1 MTELQDLYQAVI
13 LDHNNNPRNYGKL
26 TSANRYAEGVNPLCG
41 DQVNVFFRL
50 DDDAWVKEVGFE
62 GRGCAIC
69 MASASIMTETVKHLN
84 VVQADQYVTAFCSL
98 VGGVK
103 SEAMGQFDL
112 STLKVLAG
120 IKAYPMRIKCA
131 TLAWHTA
138 RSALSEGGV
147 SVTTET

>member
-1 MTELQDLYQAVI
+1 MTKLQDLYQAVI
-13 LDHNNNPRNYGKL
+13 LDHNNNPRNYGKP
-26 TSANRYAEGVNPLCG
+26 TSANRHAEGVNPLCG

-50 DDDAWVKEVGFE
+50 DEDAWLKEVGFE

-84 VVQADQYVTAFCSL
+84 VVQAGQYVTAFCSL
-98 VGGVK
+98 AEDEK
-103 SEAMGQFDL
+103 SEVMGQFDL

-120 IKAYPMRIKCA
+120 VKAYPARVKCA

-138 RSALSEGGV
+138 RSALSEGGA

>member
-1 MTELQDLYQAVI
+1 MTELRDLYQAVI

-26 TSANRYAEGVNPLCG
+26 TSANRHAEGVNPLCG
-41 DQVNVFFRL
+41 DQVNVYFSL

-69 MASASIMTETVKHLN
+69 MASASIMTETVKHLSIE
-84 VVQADQYVTAFCSL
+84 QADQYVTAFCSL
-98 VGGVK
+98 AGGEK
-103 SEAMGQFDL
+103 SEVTEGLDL

-120 IKAYPMRIKCA
+120 VKAYPARIKCA

-138 RSALSEGGV
+138 RSALSKSGA

>member
-1 MTELQDLYQAVI
+1 MTELRDLYQAVI

-26 TSANRYAEGVNPLCG
+26 TLANRHAEGVNPLCG

-50 DDDAWVKEVGFE
+50 GDDVSVKEVGFE

-69 MASASIMTETVKHLN
+69 MASASIMTETVKHLSIE
-84 VVQADQYVTAFCSL
+84 QADQYVTAFCSL
-98 VGGVK
+98 AVGENSDFTGRL
-103 SEAMGQFDL
+103 DL
-112 STLKVLAG
+112 STLNILAG
-120 IKAYPMRIKCA
+120 VKAYPARIKCA

-138 RSALSEGGV
+138 RSALSKGGA

>member
-26 TSANRYAEGVNPLCG
+26 TSANRHAEGVNPLCG
-41 DQVNVFFRL
+41 DQVNVFFRI
-50 DDDAWVKEVGFE
+50 DEDSWVKEVGFD

-69 MASASIMTETVKHLN
+69 IASASIMTETVKHLN
-84 VVQADQYVTAFCSL
+84 VVQADHYVTEFCSL
-98 VGGVK
+98 AEGEK
-103 SEAMGQFDL
+103 SEVMGQFDL
-112 STLKVLAG
+112 STLNVLAG
-120 IKAYPMRIKCA
+120 VKAYPARIKCA

-138 RSALSEGGV
+138 RSALSEGGT

>member
-1 MTELQDLYQAVI
+1 MTELRDLYQAVI

-26 TSANRYAEGVNPLCG
+26 TSANRHAEGVNPLCG
-41 DQVNVFFRL
+41 DQVNVYFSL

-69 MASASIMTETVKHLN
+69 MASASIMTETVKHLSI
-84 VVQADQYVTAFCSL
+84 VQADQYVTAFCSL
-98 VGGVK
+98 AGGEK
-103 SEAMGQFDL
+103 SEVTEGLDL

-120 IKAYPMRIKCA
+120 VKAYPARIKCA

-138 RSALSEGGV
+138 HSALSKGGAR
-147 SVTTET
+147 VTTET

>member
-1 MTELQDLYQAVI
+1 MIELPDLYQAVI
-13 LDHNNNPRNYGKL
+13 LDHNKNPRNYGKL
-26 TSANRYAEGVNPLCG
+26 TSANRNAQGVNPLCG

-50 DDDAWVKEVGFE
+50 DEDAWVKEVGFE

-84 VVQADQYVTAFCSL
+84 VAQAHQYVTVFCSL
-98 VGGVK
+98 AGGEK
-103 SEAMGQFDL
+103 SEVMGQFDL

-120 IKAYPMRIKCA
+120 VKAYPARIKCA

-138 RSALSEGGV
+138 RSALSEGGA
-147 SVTTET
+147 SVTTEN

>member
-1 MTELQDLYQAVI
+1 MTALQDLYQAVI

-41 DQVNVFFRL
+41 DEVSVFFRL
-50 DDDAWVKEVGFE
+50 DDDAWVEEVGFE

-84 VVQADQYVTAFCSL
+84 VLQADQYVTAFCSL
-98 VGGVK
+98 TGGEK
-103 SEAMGQFDL
+103 SEFMGRFDL

-120 IKAYPMRIKCA
+120 VKAYPARIKCA
-131 TLAWHTA
+131 TLAWYTA
-138 RSALSEGGV
+138 RSALSEVGT

>member
-13 LDHNNNPRNYGKL
+13 LDHNSNPRNYGKL
-26 TSANRYAEGVNPLCG
+26 TSANRHAEGVNPLCG

-50 DDDAWVKEVGFE
+50 DEDTWVKEVGFE

-84 VVQADQYVTAFCSL
+84 VVRADQYVTAFCSL
-98 VGGVK
+98 AGGEK
-103 SEAMGQFDL
+103 SEVMEQLDV
-112 STLKVLAG
+112 STLKVLTG
-120 IKAYPMRIKCA
+120 VKAYPARIKCA

-138 RSALSEGGV
+138 RSALSEGGA

>member
-1 MTELQDLYQAVI
+1 MTELRDLYQAVI

-26 TSANRYAEGVNPLCG
+26 TSANRHAEGVNPLCG

-50 DDDAWVKEVGFE
+50 GEDAWVKEVGFE

-98 VGGVK
+98 AGSEK
-103 SEAMGQFDL
+103 SEVMGQFDL
-112 STLKVLAG
+112 STLKILAG
-120 IKAYPMRIKCA
+120 VKVYPARIKCA

-138 RSALSEGGV
+138 RSALSEGGA
-147 SVTTET
+147 SVTTEN

>member
-1 MTELQDLYQAVI
+1 MTELRDLYQVII
-13 LDHNNNPRNYGKL
+13 LDHNNNPRNYGRL
-26 TSANRYAEGVNPLCG
+26 ISANRHAEGVNPLCG

-50 DDDAWVKEVGFE
+50 GDDAWVKEVGFE

-69 MASASIMTETVKHLN
+69 MASASIMTETVKRLS
-84 VVQADQYVTAFCSL
+84 VMQADQYVTAFCSL
-98 VGGVK
+98 AGGEK
-103 SEAMGQFDL
+103 SDVTGQLDL

-120 IKAYPMRIKCA
+120 VKAYPARIKCA

-138 RSALSEGGV
+138 RSALSEGGA

>member
-1 MTELQDLYQAVI
+1 MTELRDLYQAII
-13 LDHNNNPRNYGKL
+13 LDHNNNPRNYGSP
-26 TSANRYAEGVNPLCG
+26 TSANRHAEGVNPLCG

-50 DDDAWVKEVGFE
+50 GDDVSVKEVGFE

-69 MASASIMTETVKHLN
+69 MASASIMTETVKHLS
-84 VVQADQYVTAFCSL
+84 VMQADQYVTAFCSL
-98 VGGVK
+98 AGGEK
-103 SEAMGQFDL
+103 SDVTGQLDL

-120 IKAYPMRIKCA
+120 VKAYPARIKCA

-138 RSALSEGGV
+138 RSALSEGGA

>member
-1 MTELQDLYQAVI
+1 MTELRDLYQVII
-13 LDHNNNPRNYGKL
+13 LDHNNNPRNYGRL
-26 TSANRYAEGVNPLCG
+26 ISANRHAEGVNPLCG

-50 DDDAWVKEVGFE
+50 GDDAWVKEVGFE

-69 MASASIMTETVKHLN
+69 MASASIMTETVKRLS
-84 VVQADQYVTAFCSL
+84 VMQADQYVTAFCSL
-98 VGGVK
+98 AGGEK
-103 SEAMGQFDL
+103 SDVTGQLDL

-120 IKAYPMRIKCA
+120 VKAYPARIKCA

-138 RSALSEGGV
+138 RSALSEGGT

>member
-1 MTELQDLYQAVI
+1 MTELRDLYQAVI

-26 TSANRYAEGVNPLCG
+26 TSANRHAEGVNPLCG
-41 DQVNVFFRL
+41 DQVNVFFSL

-69 MASASIMTETVKHLN
+69 MASASIMTETVKHLSI
-84 VVQADQYVTAFCSL
+84 VQSDQYVTAFCSL
-98 VGGVK
+98 AGGEK
-103 SEAMGQFDL
+103 SEVTEGLDL

-120 IKAYPMRIKCA
+120 VKGYPARIKCA

-138 RSALSEGGV
+138 RSALSNGAAR
-147 SVTTET
+147 VTTET

>member
-1 MTELQDLYQAVI
+1 MTELRDLYQVII
-13 LDHNNNPRNYGKL
+13 LDHNNNPRNYGRL
-26 TSANRYAEGVNPLCG
+26 ISADRHAEGVNPLCG

-50 DDDAWVKEVGFE
+50 GDDAWVKEVGFE

-69 MASASIMTETVKHLN
+69 MASASIMTETVKRLS
-84 VVQADQYVTAFCSL
+84 VMQADQYVTAFCSL
-98 VGGVK
+98 AGGEK
-103 SEAMGQFDL
+103 SDVTGQLDL

-120 IKAYPMRIKCA
+120 VKAYPARIKCA

-138 RSALSEGGV
+138 RSALSEGGA

>member
-26 TSANRYAEGVNPLCG
+26 TSANRHAEGVNPLCG

-50 DDDAWVKEVGFE
+50 DEDAWVKEVGFE

-69 MASASIMTETVKHLN
+69 MASASIMTETVKNLN
-84 VVQADQYVTAFCSL
+84 VVQADQYLTAFCSL
-98 VGGVK
+98 AGGEK
-103 SEAMGQFDL
+103 SEVMGQFDL
-112 STLKVLAG
+112 SMLKVLAG
-120 IKAYPMRIKCA
+120 VKAYPARIKCA

-138 RSALSEGGV
+138 RSALSEDGV

>member
-26 TSANRYAEGVNPLCG
+26 ALANRHAQGVNPLCG

-50 DDDAWVKEVGFE
+50 DEDAWVKEVGFE

-84 VVQADQYVTAFCSL
+84 VAQAEQYVRAFCSL
-98 VGGVK
+98 ADGEK
-103 SEAMGQFDL
+103 SEVMGQFDL

-120 IKAYPMRIKCA
+120 VKAYPARIKCA

-138 RSALSEGGV
+138 RSALSEGGA

>member
-1 MTELQDLYQAVI
+1 MTELRDLYQAVI
-13 LDHNNNPRNYGKL
+13 PDHNNNPRNYGKL
-26 TSANRYAEGVNPLCG
+26 TSANRQAKGVNPLCG
-41 DQVNVFFRL
+41 DQVNVYFSL

-69 MASASIMTETVKHLN
+69 MAAASIMTETVRHLSI
-84 VVQADQYVTAFCSL
+84 VQADQYVTAFCSL
-98 VGGVK
+98 AGGEK
-103 SEAMGQFDL
+103 SEVTEGLDL

-120 IKAYPMRIKCA
+120 VKAYPARIKCA

-138 RSALSEGGV
+138 HSALSKGGA

>member
-1 MTELQDLYQAVI
+1 MTELRDLYQAVI
-13 LDHNNNPRNYGKL
+13 LDHNKNPRNFGKL
-26 TSANRYAEGVNPLCG
+26 TSANRHAKGVNPLCG
-41 DQVNVFFRL
+41 DQVNVYFSL

-69 MASASIMTETVKHLN
+69 MASASIMTETVKQLN
-84 VVQADQYVTAFCSL
+84 VFQADQCVTAFCSL
-98 VGGVK
+98 AGGEK
-103 SEAMGQFDL
+103 SEVLEQFDL

-120 IKAYPMRIKCA
+120 VKAYPARIKCA

-138 RSALSEGGV
+138 RSALSEGGA

>member
-41 DQVNVFFRL
+41 DQVDVFFRL
-50 DDDAWVKEVGFE
+50 GDDARVEEVGFE

-84 VVQADQYVTAFCSL
+84 VVQAGQYVTAFCSL
-98 VGGVK
+98 AGSEK
-103 SEAMGQFDL
+103 SEVMGQFDL

-120 IKAYPMRIKCA
+120 VKAYPARIKCA

-138 RSALSEGGV
+138 RSALSEGGAR
-147 SVTTET
+147 VTTET